1 MADNEALF
9 TPELVFFDWECATP
23 AEVFARL
30 EGELAPRGYI
40 CTGWL
45 DAVRT
50 REDAYPTGLAMP
62 AANIAIPHT
71 DPGFVAKPYIAVVKP
86 AAPVTFNAMA
96 GMGAPVPAQIVI
108 NLGIAEP
115 GGQVEAL
122 QALMN
127 IFMDADV
134 AADVLGQTT
143 PQGMVDAIRL
153 AQGVSPTAG
162 RKGTSPS
169 ARVAPLSRGLRCD
182 TMAFVRFVMRKANYG
197 KQEKELRGRT
207 DARAAGPRRVELS

>member
-1 MADNEALF
+1 MSANNESLF
-9 TPELVFFDWECATP
+9 TPDLVFFDWACETP
-23 AEVFARL
+23 DALFARL
-30 EGELAPRGYI
+30 ESELLPRGYI
-40 CTGWL
+40 APGWL

-86 AAPVTFNAMA
+86 AVPVTFNAMA

-108 NLGIAEP
+108 NLGINES

-127 IFMDADV
+127 IFMDADA
-134 AADVLGQTT
+134 AADVLAQTT
-143 PQGMVDAIRL
+143 SQGLASAI
-153 AQGVSPTAG
+153 
-162 RKGTSPS
+162 
-169 ARVAPLSRGLRCD
+169 LRH
-182 TMAFVRFVMRKANYG
+182 F
-197 KQEKELRGRT
+197 
-207 DARAAGPRRVELS
+207 

>member
-9 TPELVFFDWECATP
+9 APELVFFDWECATP
-23 AEVFARL
+23 RL
-30 EGELAPRGYI
+30 EGELVPRGYI
-40 CTGWL
+40 ADGWF

-127 IFMDADV
+127 IFMDADA

-143 PQGMVDAIRL
+143 SQGMVDAIR
-153 AQGVSPTAG
+153 
-162 RKGTSPS
+162 RH
-169 ARVAPLSRGLRCD
+169 
-182 TMAFVRFVMRKANYG
+182 F
-197 KQEKELRGRT
+197 
-207 DARAAGPRRVELS
+207 

>member
-1 MADNEALF
+1 MADNAEMLF
-9 TPELVFFDWECATP
+9 SPELVFFDWECATP
-23 AEVFARL
+23 DEVFAQL
-30 EGELAPRGYI
+30 EDELAPRGYI
-40 CTGWL
+40 APGWL

-71 DPGFVAKPYIAVVKP
+71 DPGFVAKPYIAVVKS

-96 GMGAPVPAQIVI
+96 GMGAPVPAQIII

-127 IFMDADV
+127 IFMDADA

-143 PQGMVDAIRL
+143 PQGMVDAIHRH
-153 AQGVSPTAG
+153 
-162 RKGTSPS
+162 
-169 ARVAPLSRGLRCD
+169 
-182 TMAFVRFVMRKANYG
+182 F
-197 KQEKELRGRT
+197 
-207 DARAAGPRRVELS
+207 

>member
-1 MADNEALF
+1 MA
-9 TPELVFFDWECATP
+9 T
-23 AEVFARL
+23 FAS
-30 EGELAPRGYI
+30 
-40 CTGWL
+40 GWL

-96 GMGAPVPAQIVI
+96 GMGAPVPARIVI

-127 IFMDADV
+127 IFY
-134 AADVLGQTT
+134 
-143 PQGMVDAIRL
+143 
-153 AQGVSPTAG
+153 G
-162 RKGTSPS
+162 RRCRSRRSSARPRPGAWSTPS
-169 ARVAPLSRGLRCD
+169 AATSKRWGLSRHFGDC
-182 TMAFVRFVMRKANYG
+182 
-197 KQEKELRGRT
+197 
-207 DARAAGPRRVELS
+207 P

>member
-1 MADNEALF
+1 M
-9 TPELVFFDWECATP
+9 FFDWECATP
-23 AEVFARL
+23 DEVFTRL
-30 EGELAPRGYI
+30 EDELAPRGYI
-40 CTGWL
+40 ADGWL

-127 IFMDADV
+127 IFMDADA

-143 PQGMVDAIRL
+143 PQGMVDAIRRHFKAGTWGL
-153 AQGVSPTAG
+153 SLTAG
-162 RKGTSPS
+162 RKGTSQVPGL
-169 ARVAPLSRGLRCD
+169 PLCRGGCVVTQWRLFD
-182 TMAFVRFVMRKANYG
+182 
-197 KQEKELRGRT
+197 
-207 DARAAGPRRVELS
+207 S

>member
-23 AEVFARL
+23 GEVFARL

-40 CTGWL
+40 SSGWL
-45 DAVRT
+45 DAVRA
-50 REDAYPTGLAMP
+50 REDVYPTGLAMP

-86 AAPVTFNAMA
+86 AAPVVFSAMA
-96 GMGAPVPAQIVI
+96 GMGAPVPAQIII

-115 GGQVEAL
+115 AL
-122 QALMN
+122 QSLMN
-127 IFMDADV
+127 IFLDAAA

-143 PQGMVDAIRL
+143 CQGMVDAIR
-153 AQGVSPTAG
+153 
-162 RKGTSPS
+162 RH
-169 ARVAPLSRGLRCD
+169 
-182 TMAFVRFVMRKANYG
+182 F
-197 KQEKELRGRT
+197 
-207 DARAAGPRRVELS
+207 

>member
-23 AEVFARL
+23 GEVFARL

-40 CTGWL
+40 SSGWL
-45 DAVRT
+45 DAVRA
-50 REDAYPTGLAMP
+50 REDVYPTGLAMP

-86 AAPVTFNAMA
+86 
-96 GMGAPVPAQIVI
+96 VPAQIII

-122 QALMN
+122 QSLMN
-127 IFMDADV
+127 IFMDAAA

-143 PQGMVDAIRL
+143 CQGMVDAIR
-153 AQGVSPTAG
+153 
-162 RKGTSPS
+162 RH
-169 ARVAPLSRGLRCD
+169 
-182 TMAFVRFVMRKANYG
+182 F
-197 KQEKELRGRT
+197 
-207 DARAAGPRRVELS
+207 

>member
-23 AEVFARL
+23 DEVFARL
-30 EGELAPRGYI
+30 EDELAPRGY
-40 CTGWL
+40 TAPGWL
-45 DAVRT
+45 DTVRM

-143 PQGMVDAIRL
+143 PQGMVDAICRH
-153 AQGVSPTAG
+153 
-162 RKGTSPS
+162 
-169 ARVAPLSRGLRCD
+169 
-182 TMAFVRFVMRKANYG
+182 F
-197 KQEKELRGRT
+197 
-207 DARAAGPRRVELS
+207 

>member
-1 MADNEALF
+1 MADNAEMLF
-9 TPELVFFDWECATP
+9 SSELVFFDWGCATP
-23 AEVFARL
+23 GEVFAQL
-30 EGELAPRGYI
+30 ESELAPRGYI
-40 CTGWL
+40 ADGWL
-45 DAVRT
+45 DAVRA

-86 AAPVTFNAMA
+86 ATPVTFNAMA

-127 IFMDADV
+127 IFMDAGA

-143 PQGMVDAIRL
+143 PQGMVDAIR
-153 AQGVSPTAG
+153 
-162 RKGTSPS
+162 RH
-169 ARVAPLSRGLRCD
+169 
-182 TMAFVRFVMRKANYG
+182 F
-197 KQEKELRGRT
+197 
-207 DARAAGPRRVELS
+207 

>member
-1 MADNEALF
+1 MDTGFLKLNNAGSAPMTSLPCPPF
-9 TPELVFFDWECATP
+9 
-23 AEVFARL
+23 AEFRKML
-30 EGELAPRGYI
+30 I
-40 CTGWL
+40 

-71 DPGFVAKPYIAVVKP
+71 DPGFVSKPYIAVVKP
-86 AAPVTFNAMA
+86 AVPVTFNAMA
-96 GMGAPVPAQIVI
+96 GMGAPVPAQIII

-127 IFMDADV
+127 IFMDTDA

-143 PQGMVDAIRL
+143 PQGMVDAIR
-153 AQGVSPTAG
+153 
-162 RKGTSPS
+162 RH
-169 ARVAPLSRGLRCD
+169 
-182 TMAFVRFVMRKANYG
+182 F
-197 KQEKELRGRT
+197 
-207 DARAAGPRRVELS
+207 

>member
-23 AEVFARL
+23 DEVFARL
-30 EGELAPRGYI
+30 EGELAPR
-40 CTGWL
+40 
-45 DAVRT
+45 VRT

-86 AAPVTFNAMA
+86 AVPVTFNAMA

-127 IFMDADV
+127 IFMDADA

-143 PQGMVDAIRL
+143 PQGMVDAIR
-153 AQGVSPTAG
+153 
-162 RKGTSPS
+162 RH
-169 ARVAPLSRGLRCD
+169 
-182 TMAFVRFVMRKANYG
+182 F
-197 KQEKELRGRT
+197 
-207 DARAAGPRRVELS
+207 

>member
-9 TPELVFFDWECATP
+9 TPELVFFDWEYATP
-23 AEVFARL
+23 DEVFARL

-40 CTGWL
+40 ADGWL

-50 REDAYPTGLAMP
+50 REDTYPTGLAMP

-115 GGQVEAL
+115 TCSARPRPR
-122 QALMN
+122 AWS
-127 IFMDADV
+127 
-134 AADVLGQTT
+134 T
-143 PQGMVDAIRL
+143 
-153 AQGVSPTAG
+153 
-162 RKGTSPS
+162 PS
-169 ARVAPLSRGLRCD
+169 AVTSKVGLSRHLGTVPNCRL
-182 TMAFVRFVMRKANYG
+182 
-197 KQEKELRGRT
+197 
-207 DARAAGPRRVELS
+207 PELSPLHQNGAD

>member
-1 MADNEALF
+1 MSGNNEALF

-23 AEVFARL
+23 DEVFARP

-40 CTGWL
+40 ASGWL

-71 DPGFVAKPYIAVVKP
+71 DSGFVAKPYIA
-86 AAPVTFNAMA
+86 VTFNAMA

-127 IFMDADV
+127 IFMDADA

-143 PQGMVDAIRL
+143 PQGMVDAIR
-153 AQGVSPTAG
+153 
-162 RKGTSPS
+162 RH
-169 ARVAPLSRGLRCD
+169 
-182 TMAFVRFVMRKANYG
+182 F
-197 KQEKELRGRT
+197 
-207 DARAAGPRRVELS
+207 

>member
-1 MADNEALF
+1 MADNAEALF
-9 TPELVFFDWECATP
+9 SPELVFFDWECATP
-23 AEVFARL
+23 DEVFARL
-30 EGELAPRGYI
+30 EGELASRGYI
-40 CTGWL
+40 ADGWL

-96 GMGAPVPAQIVI
+96 GMGAPVPAQIVV

-143 PQGMVDAIRL
+143 PQGMVDAIRRHFSGRHL
-153 AQGVSPTAG
+153 GAVPNCRQKRNVPNCQLPDLSPLHQNGA
-162 RKGTSPS
+162 
-169 ARVAPLSRGLRCD
+169 D
-182 TMAFVRFVMRKANYG
+182 
-197 KQEKELRGRT
+197 
-207 DARAAGPRRVELS
+207 